1 MSSIYKFGD
10 KVIVNG
16 NKGTVVSVFAKK
28 ANVYYCTVRFDDKNL
43 IPSEMDFDQNQ
54 IQDQS
59 DEPVK
64 KIETKKAEVKCN
76 CGTFAVYGKVP
87 AAGHRPYC
95 ALNKQ
100 EEEPPPFELKEEQSD
115 FLKQFEIM
123 LDDDDDDDFFTY
135 GF

>member
-1 MSSIYKFGD
+1 
-10 KVIVNG
+10 
-16 NKGTVVSVFAKK
+16 
-28 ANVYYCTVRFDDKNL
+28 
-43 IPSEMDFDQNQ
+43 MDFNQ
-54 IQDQS
+54 KDINYAL
-59 DEPVK
+59 EK
-64 KIETKKAEVKCN
+64 KPQKASSSEIKCN

-123 LDDDDDDDFFTY
+123 LDDDDDDF
-135 GF
+135 GFYIP